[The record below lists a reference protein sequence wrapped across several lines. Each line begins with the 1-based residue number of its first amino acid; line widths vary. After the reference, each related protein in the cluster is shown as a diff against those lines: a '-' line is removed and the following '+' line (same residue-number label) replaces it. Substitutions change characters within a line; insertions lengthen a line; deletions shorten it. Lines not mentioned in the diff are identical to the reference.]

1 AERPAVVE
9 DDRLGVT
16 RAPVLVRDRDPVP
29 GCDGVHK
36 DPLRWELACCSAKGH
51 RSRAMPAHT
60 ETASSW
66 RRTFEQVPL
75 AIRTSERDGPVD
87 QAPNRSEESPV
98 HRLYTDEPPASAAI
112 AAIRTG
118 DVARLRTLLAENPRI
133 ISAFVVDRSTPGRG
147 RTLLHVVTDW
157 PGHHPHGAETVALLV
172 AAGADVNAR
181 FVGPVAETPLHWAAS
196 NDDVAVLDALLDHGA
211 DIDAPGGAIAGGS
224 PLSDAVGF
232 GQWNAA
238 RRLVERGAT
247 PRLSE
252 AAALGMLEHVKRTVG
267 PDTSADHIRLAFW
280 YACHGGQQ
288 PTA

>member
-1 AERPAVVE
+1 MVFMRIPPVGA
-9 DDRLGVT
+9 GVLFGEGASFT
-16 RAPVLVRDRDPVP
+16 SHARAYGDSLQ
-29 GCDGVHK
+29 
-36 DPLRWELACCSAKGH
+36 LA
-51 RSRAMPAHT
+51 P
-60 ETASSW
+60 E
-66 RRTFEQVPL
+66 V
-75 AIRTSERDGPVD
+75 RTSTFGD
-87 QAPNRSEESPV
+87 PNQRTRWSGRPGAEPIRGVARASP
-98 HRLYTDEPPASAAI
+98 YTDEPPASAAI

-133 ISAFVVDRSTPGRG
+133 ISAFAVDRSMPGAG

-172 AAGADVNAR
+172 GAGADVNAR

-247 PRLSE
+247 PRLAE
-252 AAALGMLEHVKRTVG
+252 AA
-267 PDTSADHIRLAFW
+267 
-280 YACHGGQQ
+280 
-288 PTA
+288 

>member
-1 AERPAVVE
+1 MSWPSLTCVERPWPRLSCAMTRYPLFRKYRSWLSQSSLLRGQPWWKTTGWASRGPQSLYAIVTPSLVVMVFM
-9 DDRLGVT
+9 RIPPVGAGV
-16 RAPVLVRDRDPVP
+16 LF
-29 GCDGVHK
+29 G
-36 DPLRWELACCSAKGH
+36 EGH
-51 RSRAMPAHT
+51 RSRVMPAHT

-66 RRTFEQVPL
+66 RRRFEQVPL

-133 ISAFVVDRSTPGRG
+133 ISAFVVDRSTPGQG

-238 RRLVERGAT
+238 RRL
-247 PRLSE
+247 
-252 AAALGMLEHVKRTVG
+252 
-267 PDTSADHIRLAFW
+267 
-280 YACHGGQQ
+280 
-288 PTA
+288 